1 MLGIE
6 TKAYAKVNLH
16 LEVLNRRTDGYH
28 NVFTLMA
35 SVGVFDLLKL
45 VDIEIHGVQKEVCV
59 DIIPSGGEF
68 AGLMRDIPAEDNI
81 IARAVKAYFRDIGRS
96 GDVSISIE
104 KNIPAGAG
112 LGGGSSDAAAVL
124 RLLNECVQKMND
136 AELMCTASSIG
147 ADVPYCIKGGYAI
160 CEGIGDRIESIDG
173 KIDCWVLIANN
184 NIHVDTGKAY
194 RALGRQL
201 QYEHDLGEMAR
212 MKELMRRSLKAGE
225 LKLLWPHL
233 RNDFEHVVFQ
243 EYPEIKMSRDLI
255 AEFNPDAVFMTGSG
269 SSVVGIFK
277 DYNAARS
284 ADVNLRKSMGQVFF
298 TKFL

>member
-28 NVFTLMA
+28 NIFTLMA
-35 SVGVFDLLKL
+35 SVGLFDLLKL
-45 VDIEIHGVQKEVCV
+45 VDIEIHSVQKEISV
-59 DIIPSGGEF
+59 DIIPSGGGF
-68 AGLMRDIPAEDNI
+68 AGLMSDIPSEDNI
-81 IARAVKAYFRDIGRS
+81 IARAVKAYFRDIGGS
-96 GDVSISIE
+96 GDVSIAIE

-124 RLLNECVQKMND
+124 RLLNACVKKMND
-136 AELMCTASSIG
+136 AELMRTASSVG
-147 ADVPYCIKGGYAI
+147 ADVPYCIRGGYAI

-173 KIDCWVLIANN
+173 EIDCWVLIANN

-201 QYEHDLGEMAR
+201 EYNHNLAEMAR
-212 MKELMRRSLKAGE
+212 IKELMRRSLKAGE
-225 LKLLWPHL
+225 LKQLLPHL

-243 EYPEIKMSRDLI
+243 EYPEIKMSRDLV
-255 AEFNPDAVFMTGSG
+255 AGFSPDAVFMTGSG
-269 SSVVGIFK
+269 SSVVGIFE
-277 DYNAARS
+277 DYHAAKS
-284 ADVNLRKSMGQVFF
+284 ADLNLRESMGQVFF

>member
-1 MLGIE
+1 MLGLE

-45 VDIEIHGVQKEVCV
+45 IDIEIHGVQEGVCV

-68 AGLMRDIPAEDNI
+68 AGLISDIPIEDNI
-81 IARAVKAYFRDIGRS
+81 ISRAVKAYFRDIGKS
-96 GDVSISIE
+96 GDISISIE

-124 RLLNECVQKMND
+124 RLLNGCLKEMND
-136 AELMCTASSIG
+136 AELMGTASSIG
-147 ADVPYCIKGGYAI
+147 ADVPFCIKGGYAI
-160 CEGIGDRIESIDG
+160 CEGIGERIENIDG
-173 KIDCWVLIANN
+173 EIDCWVLIAHN

-201 QYEHDLGEMAR
+201 QYERDLDEIAR
-212 MKELMRRSLKAGE
+212 MKELMRKSLKAGD
-225 LKLLWPHL
+225 LKQLWPYL
-233 RNDFEHVVFQ
+233 RNDFEYVVFQ
-243 EYPEIKMSRDLI
+243 EYPEIKMSKDLI
-255 AEFNPDAVFMTGSG
+255 SEFNPDAVFMTGSG

-277 DYNAARS
+277 DYNAAKS
-284 ADVNLRKSMGQVFF
+284 ADINLRKNIGQVFF